1 MDLWIASNG
10 KKRQM
15 RCMKKTL
22 LLIAPVLM
30 LSITACG
37 PSREQQ
43 AAEAEKAEEAKRAE
57 ALKALPP
64 TLPISEQGT
73 YRCADNTIVKVDFLG
88 TKEAASIV
96 VGTDAPVRVDAPKGA
111 DGKIVADR
119 AMKSADGA
127 TTLAGGGDSIN
138 LTLAGKGAQSCKK

>member
-1 MDLWIASNG
+1 MN
-10 KKRQM
+10 
-15 RCMKKTL
+15 KTL

-37 PSREQQ
+37 PTREEQ
-43 AAEAEKAEEAKRAE
+43 AAEAVKAEEAERAE
-57 ALKALPP
+57 SLKDLPTALAI
-64 TLPISEQGT
+64 TEQGT
-73 YRCADNTIVKVDFLG
+73 YNCADSTVVKVEFLG
-88 TKEAASIV
+88 EKEAASIV
-96 VGTDAPVRVDAPKGA
+96 VGTDAPIRVDAPKDA

-127 TTLAGGGDSIN
+127 TVLAGRGDSIN

>member
-1 MDLWIASNG
+1 
-10 KKRQM
+10 
-15 RCMKKTL
+15 MKKTL

-37 PSREQQ
+37 PTREEQ
-43 AAEAEKAEEAKRAE
+43 AAEAAKAEEAERAE
-57 ALKALPP
+57 SLKDLPP
-64 TLPISEQGT
+64 ALTITEQGT
-73 YRCADNTIVKVDFLG
+73 YKCADNTVVKVEFLG
-88 TKEAASIV
+88 EKEAASIV
-96 VGTDAPVRVDAPKGA
+96 VGSDAPIRVDAPKGA

-127 TTLAGGGDSIN
+127 TVLAGSGDSIN